1 MNIDGVEPP
10 PLYVFRCKCERTMEK
25 IDVSLTSAAKFTLAS
40 ACGKILETVY
50 IFLLLRSTLMDGVL
64 RSKY

>member
-1 MNIDGVEPP
+1 
-10 PLYVFRCKCERTMEK
+10 MEK

-50 IFLLLRSTLMDGVL
+50 IFLLLRSTLMDGLL